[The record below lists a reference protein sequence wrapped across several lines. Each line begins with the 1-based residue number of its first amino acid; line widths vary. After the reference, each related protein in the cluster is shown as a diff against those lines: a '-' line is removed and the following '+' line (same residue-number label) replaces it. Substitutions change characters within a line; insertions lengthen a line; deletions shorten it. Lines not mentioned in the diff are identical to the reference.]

1 MPTNQYNH
9 YLKHSHIYTQATLA
23 HTPLISYARMPHQ
36 QRTPPHIC
44 SLSTPCSTTPC
55 RNSCMPHQHHMHC
68 PLAPHA
74 HIQLDTPNNQLVFT
88 FCVQQAFLLLLRN
101 SSLPQISSFLLRIIF
116 VRPQGCVLLV
126 LELTSLLVLHVIF
139 SQHNVFSIKIIFVLL
154 SCYNSI
160 LHKRYK

>member
-1 MPTNQYNH
+1 MPHKHEVNSSTLQEIHVYLTYNT
-9 YLKHSHIYTQATLA
+9 SIQCHIHTQAALA
-23 HTPLISYARMPHQ
+23 HRPLISCARMPHQ
-36 QRTPPHIC
+36 QHMPPHIS

-101 SSLPQISSFLLRIIF
+101 SSLPQISSFLL
-116 VRPQGCVLLV
+116 
-126 LELTSLLVLHVIF
+126 
-139 SQHNVFSIKIIFVLL
+139 
-154 SCYNSI
+154 
-160 LHKRYK
+160 